1 MPTFD
6 DTYDDG
12 YGEDGEEEKPK
23 EMTEENICRVLS
35 EHLTNDFVRKIQ
47 RLNEFELFL
56 TLERC
61 NSLVDAVD
69 NIKGLKNY
77 PMRLLGLGCPTNHYD
92 QVDFASNAKEKSK
105 RRNIQARALVLGT
118 MTIALI
124 GVRKFGVNLPPFH
137 KVAKMNPDKA
147 QAAEVDVHDWVRWWR
162 RWYYTQPANL
172 RNELLKMFGD
182 RQNTEDWLPLETWA
196 ERKAIYEEEEEDSKL
211 IQISLLA
218 GDWDKKDSVEERL
231 KKIQAVIGK
240 WTMNAVDAMT
250 ELELFT
256 FIETTGQATART
268 KMGVAIGDRLGGEL
282 GGELTTMG
290 NRAEVQRYE
299 AMLAYGYHKCK
310 EFGLEGNAVIDSTT
324 PKISHQIQ
332 AWLEWWT
339 KWIKGLD
346 LATTQKLLAQLVVHD
361 EIKDV
366 ELPEPGEWRKSY
378 DPNQIRDI
386 KNAMDMFEG
395 LDMNVVRMPKDQF
408 GGSTGSF
415 GDFLGL

>member
-1 MPTFD
+1 M
-6 DTYDDG
+6 
-12 YGEDGEEEKPK
+12 
-23 EMTEENICRVLS
+23 
-35 EHLTNDFVRKIQ
+35 
-47 RLNEFELFL
+47 
-56 TLERC
+56 
-61 NSLVDAVD
+61 
-69 NIKGLKNY
+69 
-77 PMRLLGLGCPTNHYD
+77 
-92 QVDFASNAKEKSK
+92 FA
-105 RRNIQARALVLGT
+105 
-118 MTIALI
+118 
-124 GVRKFGVNLPPFH
+124 
-137 KVAKMNPDKA
+137 
-147 QAAEVDVHDWVRWWR
+147 
-162 RWYYTQPANL
+162 
-172 RNELLKMFGD
+172 D

-218 GDWDKKDSVEERL
+218 GDWDKKDSVAERL

-256 FIETTGQATART
+256 FIETTGSATAKTRLAL
-268 KMGVAIGDRLGGEL
+268 VIGDRIGGEL
-282 GGELTTMG
+282 GADMSTLG

-310 EFGLEGNAVIDSTT
+310 EFGLEGDAVIDSAA

-346 LATTQKLLAQLVVHD
+346 SATTQKLLSQLVVHD

-366 ELPEPGEWRKSY
+366 ELPAPGEWRKSY
-378 DPNQIRDI
+378 DPNEKRDI
-386 KNAMDMFEG
+386 KNAMDMFEN

-408 GGSTGSF
+408 GGSQGSF